1 MLPVALSQGSVAFPR
16 GFHTGL
22 SHVPQ
27 WCESILGVT
36 VTAVRVNQVLLE
48 WTETLGVFWN
58 GDTNPG
64 VLLDFPVENPS
75 S

>member
-1 MLPVALSQGSVAFPR
+1 MAAVSGFPSLDTGIFGFPR

-27 WCESILGVT
+27 WCESTLGQIVA
-36 VTAVRVNQVLLE
+36 AVQVNQVLLE

-58 GDTNPG
+58 DDTNPG
-64 VLLDFPVENPS
+64 VLLDFPC
-75 S
+75 